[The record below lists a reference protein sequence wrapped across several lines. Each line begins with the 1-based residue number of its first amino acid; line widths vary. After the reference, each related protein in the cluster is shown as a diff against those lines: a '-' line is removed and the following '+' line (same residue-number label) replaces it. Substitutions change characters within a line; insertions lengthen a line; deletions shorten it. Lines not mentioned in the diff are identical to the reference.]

1 MELVNFRELN
11 KSQLLQAAQI
21 LTASL
26 PLGWADLMEAEA
38 EIKKRFIPE
47 NVLLAA
53 VEGETILGWGGALPE
68 YDGNVWELHPLAV
81 RADFRL
87 KGIGRA
93 IVSALEAEA
102 EKRGGLT
109 MWLGADDERDGGET
123 SLANTDLFDGL
134 PKKIADFQPGRHQT
148 AFYRKLG
155 YKIVGVM
162 PDANGRGKPDIYMA
176 KRLRP

>member
-81 RADFRL
+81 RGGFPPERHWPRHRVGSGSGSGKA
-87 KGIGRA
+87 GRA
-93 IVSALEAEA
+93 YDVVGSRRRKRWRRNQLGQYRPFRWAA
-102 EKRGGLT
+102 EKNSRLS
-109 MWLGADDERDGGET
+109 ARQASDGF
-123 SLANTDLFDGL
+123 L
-134 PKKIADFQPGRHQT
+134 
-148 AFYRKLG
+148 
-155 YKIVGVM
+155 
-162 PDANGRGKPDIYMA
+162 
-176 KRLRP
+176 